1 MVHHTKVRCG
11 MVTEKKKQSLWGLI
25 IIAAILS
32 GLSYW
37 TYTEI
42 AKDYATVEHSNR
54 MMQALLENQT
64 QFVRKYAAQIIDF
77 KKDLAQNQ
85 EQIQK
90 LQSENT
96 QLKSKL
102 STLDNV
108 AALEEKIAQLELAN
122 AQMQQDMDLAAS
134 AYQSRESELQA
145 KLQKLIDEQDFK
157 SVDEGRAILAKYK
170 KKIHQIKLRIR
181 DFRMQDRVEENQA
194 RLSLGNN
201 GYLMRNG
208 QQSFANVA
216 WPPSAVNKDVKI
228 DVNFVK

>member
-1 MVHHTKVRCG
+1 MVYQTKVRCG
-11 MVTEKKKQSLWGLI
+11 MVAEKKKQSLWGLI

-37 TYTEI
+37 TYTEV
-42 AKDYATVEHSNR
+42 AKDYASVEHSNR
-54 MMQALLENQT
+54 MMQSLLENQT

-85 EQIQK
+85 EQIQQ

-108 AALEEKIAQLELAN
+108 AALEQKIAQLELAN
-122 AQMQQDMDLAAS
+122 AQMHQDMDLAAS
-134 AYQSRESELQA
+134 AYQSRESELQT

-181 DFRMQDRVEENQA
+181 DFRMQDRVKENQA
-194 RLSLGNN
+194 RISLGNN
-201 GYLMRNG
+201 GYLTRNG
-208 QQSFANVA
+208 QSSPANVD
-216 WPPSAVNKDVKI
+216 WPPTTANKNVKI